1 MIVLYIATL
10 VMALGVVAIQ
20 IFAGHDT
27 DVGHDMHGADHDG
40 EAGLG
45 TFFGSL
51 RFWSFLLL
59 AFGLTGTL
67 LTLFHL
73 AGPWVTLAI
82 ALVAGASSGVFAV
95 SVLRRLLTR
104 SATSNVKSNDVVGK
118 MGRVVVALAAQ
129 RPGKIRVEI
138 KGSVV
143 DYVAR
148 ADEPLDEGESI
159 IVEQSDGAEVLVSRA
174 PKELKSE
181 N

>member
-1 MIVLYIATL
+1 
-10 VMALGVVAIQ
+10 MALGVVAIQ

-27 DVGHDMHGADHDG
+27 DAGGHEVHGAEHDG
-40 EAGLG
+40 DTGLG

-59 AFGLTGTL
+59 AFGLVGTL
-67 LTLFHL
+67 LTLFRL
-73 AGPWVTLAI
+73 TGPWATLAF
-82 ALVAGASSGVFAV
+82 ALGAGAASGVFAV

-104 SATSNVKSNDVVGK
+104 SATSNVKGDDVVGK
-118 MGRVVVALAAQ
+118 VGRVVVALASQ

-159 IVEQSDGAEVLVSRA
+159 IVQEVDGAEVLVSRA
-174 PKELKSE
+174 PKELKS
-181 N
+181 